1 MENSGF
7 LRRIFALI
15 YDSFAVLGIIL
26 SLTLLLVL
34 VNGGAPNTG
43 GIADYLQLLI
53 TIFSG
58 PAFYCYFWIVNDGQT
73 LGMQA
78 WKIKLISEKDLTVRV
93 CLLRCAFSTFSF
105 LLLGMGYLY
114 ILVNKERR
122 SLADLATKTKIVRVN
137 MS

>member
-7 LRRIFALI
+7 FRRVFSLL

-34 VNGGAPNTG
+34 INGGAPERG
-43 GIADYLQLLI
+43 SIAGLLQLLI
-53 TIFSG
+53 TVLSG
-58 PAFYCYFWIVNDGQT
+58 PVFFSYFWLVNDGQT

-78 WKIKLISEKDLTVRV
+78 WKIKLVSEKRLSMRI

-105 LLLGMGYLY
+105 LFFGLGYFY
-114 ILVNKERR
+114 ILINKDKK
-122 SLADLATKTKIVRVN
+122 SLADIATKTRIVRIPEL
-137 MS
+137 